1 MNPVLMNS
9 FAPML
14 WSIGHIKLSNA
25 SALPSTAG
33 SIGLSASR
41 KLKEASPTTGL
52 VTAADAAGRF
62 RKSFRLRFRT
72 SVTEWGTSV
81 LSLWFLAL
89 VCGSIAN
96 AQTVVDGGLSAPA
109 VPATLGPNILTNGNF
124 AAGTTGWTN
133 LGSCF
138 AIDPTTL
145 APNGAATLEMSLS
158 TTCDAPIA
166 ISSKVPSGA
175 TYTFSGQM
183 MTNDVVSPTVPGAGA
198 YATLYGNS
206 NSPIVKGTTGWTTFT
221 NPHVVIPSTQKATN
235 VRLQTY
241 DPVPT
246 GDAWFANLSVQ
257 PEIPPGLQTFMLYP
271 NYRGL
276 MFSDQGQAMS
286 MDLVVTPPQGT
297 TLSGL
302 QVELDASD
310 VNGNLIASEIFP
322 AAAEFTGTLDLTGQ
336 PDGTYSVVGKLE
348 DTSGNLLMAQTPYTV
363 VKVDASQRA
372 GMKAYIDSSNQ
383 AHFLDGNQHFVL
395 GIYDT
400 TDYSNLPS
408 YYTAEL
414 AAIAQAPINMMINY
428 YVANSPTSAMKAYV
442 TAMKP
447 FGITF
452 LPDLEGFY
460 AGSSIFP
467 TANAKEFG
475 TNDPDKLTTDYVS
488 TFASNPGVVGYYVQD
503 EPPIGAQPQTFHQY
517 GLIKAA
523 DPSGF
528 SLAVTDQ
535 PTRVGMWRDTVD
547 VLGVDPYPI
556 TRPSG
561 NNLAEVADWTRSA
574 YQAVH
579 GARPVW
585 TVIQFFQADL
595 ESAWPTE
602 QQLHDM
608 SWMAIDEGATGLF
621 YWEYGLRGLYEIKD
635 PVEHAALYQE
645 LIDVT
650 KEIKSLEPVLLSPDA
665 PVITANSA
673 TGTVFT
679 KTKVGSDGTRYV
691 FAYNHG
697 ATPVTAQFTLAGP
710 ATSVLDYDT
719 GTTCAPST
727 STSFYG
733 VFQPYQAHVFLVSN
747 STSATPVA
755 CATPTATASATA
767 TPTATRT
774 GTPKPTATATPTRT
788 VTPTA
793 TPTATSTA
801 TPTATVSATPTATA
815 TPGTLSVSPANLRF
829 SAQRVGSTSPAKV
842 LKVINNGSA
851 SVKITAMPVT
861 GDFALS
867 DTCGTGLAAH
877 QACTI
882 RVTFRPTAAGKRTG
896 NLPLHDDAANSP
908 QLVTMTGKGNRL

>member
-1 MNPVLMNS
+1 M
-9 FAPML
+9 
-14 WSIGHIKLSNA
+14 
-25 SALPSTAG
+25 
-33 SIGLSASR
+33 
-41 KLKEASPTTGL
+41 
-52 VTAADAAGRF
+52 
-62 RKSFRLRFRT
+62 
-72 SVTEWGTSV
+72 
-81 LSLWFLAL
+81 
-89 VCGSIAN
+89 CGSPAY
-96 AQTVVDGGLSAPA
+96 AQAVVDGGLSAPA
-109 VPATLGPNILTNGNF
+109 VAATLGPNILTNGNF
-124 AAGTTGWTN
+124 AAGTAGWTN
-133 LGSCF
+133 LGACF
-138 AIDPTTL
+138 SIDPTTL

-158 TTCDAPIA
+158 STCDAPIA

-175 TYTFSGQM
+175 TYTFSGQI
-183 MTNDVVSPTVPGAGA
+183 MTDDVVSATVPGAGA

-206 NSPIVKGTTGWTTFT
+206 NSPILKGTTGWTTFR
-221 NPHVVIPSTQKATN
+221 NPHVVIPATQKATN

-246 GDAWFANLSVQ
+246 GDAWFANISVQ
-257 PEIPPGLQTFMLYP
+257 QEIPPGLQMFLLYP

-276 MFSDQGQAMS
+276 MFSDQSQAVS
-286 MDLVVTPPQGT
+286 MDLIVTPPQGT
-297 TLSGL
+297 ALSGL

-310 VNGNLIASEIFP
+310 VNGNTVANETFP
-322 AAAEFTGTLDLTGQ
+322 AATEFTGTLDLTGL

-348 DTSGNLLMAQTPYTV
+348 DTSGNVLMAQTPYTV
-363 VKVDASQRA
+363 IKLDASLRA
-372 GMKAYIDSSNQ
+372 GMKAYIDPSNQ
-383 AHFLDGNQHFVL
+383 AHFLDGNPHFVL

-428 YVANSPTSAMKAYV
+428 YITNAPTQAIAAYT
-442 TAMKP
+442 TAMKQ
-447 FGITF
+447 FGMAF
-452 LPDLEGFY
+452 LPDMSGFY
-460 AGSSIFP
+460 AGGP
-467 TANAKEFG
+467 NWPVGVAKEFG
-475 TNDPDKLTTDYVS
+475 TNDPDTLTTDYVS
-488 TFASNPGVVGYYVQD
+488 AFTSNPGVVGYYVQD
-503 EPPIGAQPQTFHQY
+503 EPAITAQPQTFHQY

-528 SLAVTDQ
+528 TLAVTDQ
-535 PTRVGMWRDTVD
+535 PTRVGLWRDTVD

-556 TRPSG
+556 IEPSN

-585 TVIQFFQADL
+585 TVIQFFQGDL

-621 YWEYGLRGLYEIKD
+621 YWEYGLRGLYEVKD

-697 ATPVTAQFTLAGP
+697 GTPITAQFTLAGP

-719 GTTCAPST
+719 GMACAPDT
-727 STSFYG
+727 STTFYG
-733 VFQPYQAHVFLVSN
+733 VFQPYQAHVFLVGDSA
-747 STSATPVA
+747 SATPSA
-755 CATPTATASATA
+755 CATPTATPTTTPTATPTATRTATSTISRTPTATMSRTPTPAASRTATRTATQTTTVTPTATASAT
-767 TPTATRT
+767 P
-774 GTPKPTATATPTRT
+774 
-788 VTPTA
+788 TPTA
-793 TPTATSTA
+793 TPGA
-801 TPTATVSATPTATA
+801 
-815 TPGTLSVSPANLRF
+815 LLVSPANLKF
-829 SAQRVGSTSPAKV
+829 PAQKVGTTSPV
-842 LKVINNGSA
+842 RTLTVTNNGGA
-851 SVKITAMPVT
+851 AVEFTAMPVS
-861 GDFALS
+861 GDFAQTN
-867 DTCGTGLAAH
+867 TCGASLAAH
-877 QACTI
+877 EACTI
-882 RVTFRPTAAGKRTG
+882 SVTFKPTAAGKRTG
-896 NLPLHDDAANSP
+896 NLPLHDDATNSP